1 MNMLFTEKLVALL
14 LLPGNNESFKF
25 IGTIC

>member
-1 MNMLFTEKLVALL
+1 MNMLFIETLAALL

-25 IGTIC
+25 IGTMC